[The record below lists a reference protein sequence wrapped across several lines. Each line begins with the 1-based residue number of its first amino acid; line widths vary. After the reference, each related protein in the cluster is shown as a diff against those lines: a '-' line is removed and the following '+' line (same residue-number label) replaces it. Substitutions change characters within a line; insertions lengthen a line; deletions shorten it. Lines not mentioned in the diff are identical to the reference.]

1 MHEACGELSRK
12 ASITANLWASMT
24 DFSMTNPYFT
34 KDLGRYARA
43 RTFKCFCSCMLG

>member
-1 MHEACGELSRK
+1 L
-12 ASITANLWASMT
+12 IVVNL
-24 DFSMTNPYFT
+24 YFT